1 MISGIVAGGSRR
13 TAVAPSRPYG
23 NLIMLLAGPDEGNVV
38 HTDTTKPEWAEL
50 YGKTINVGVFAAQR
64 TKPWD
69 SGVLPSKVIE
79 DFALSDV
86 LDFWAYSWGSS
97 GGGAYVGFDL
107 EFLTSTNAVVAAL
120 GVRAPSASSVTFLYG
135 PNLLNMAA
143 PSVSSSTPLVAG
155 KFSFVNGGVYWTP
168 NPVYANHT
176 PAAFFF
182 AANMSS
188 VARMRISNARVS
200 ISASGSFATVGRVKR
215 LAA

>member
-23 NLIMLLAGPDEGNVV
+23 NLIMLLAGPDEVNVV

-79 DFALSDV
+79 DFALNDV
-86 LDFWAYSWGSS
+86 LEINANNYGSPN
-97 GGGAYVGFDL
+97 GGAIVDFYLD
-107 EFLTSTNAVVAAL
+107 FLDRSDAVKARAQ
-120 GVRAPSASSVTFLYG
+120 VRTAGANSVRLWISG
-135 PNLLNMAA
+135 LNGSLFQLSVSGAA
-143 PSVSSSTPLVAG
+143 PLVGGRFSFTPTLIRWTPLPGYEQV
-155 KFSFVNGGVYWTP
+155 
-168 NPVYANHT
+168 T
-176 PAAFFF
+176 PAAQ
-182 AANMSS
+182 ALEADMAS
-188 VARMRISNARVS
+188 VTRMRISNARVS